1 MAHASDRLP
10 VTIVAGYLGAGK
22 TTLINRILSANTG
35 KKIAVMVNDFGAINI
50 DARLIRAR
58 DGGVTQLA
66 NGCICCSIQSDL
78 KAQVRDLIRAPD
90 RPDHLV
96 IETSGVSDPARVA
109 AVLQHPGLKETTR
122 IDAVVTLVDLDNEQG
137 RADPLFGLQV
147 EVADIL
153 ILNKRDL
160 ITDAEL
166 ADFRSRWT
174 FPALRVL
181 EAVHAN
187 VPLDLILGLSAPERD
202 APNRTA
208 PDHDFWTAPWQPT
221 APLDYPAFKHAIADL
236 PANVFR
242 AKGFL
247 YLEDLPEEKIIFQQV
262 GSRTEFIKAGPWG
275 DLTPTTELIFIGRGK
290 ALEPADLDQLLI
302 PTKAAKPVTPKAAQS
317 ARGKAGTKA
326 GALLNS

>member
-1 MAHASDRLP
+1 MARTSDRLP

-35 KKIAVMVNDFGAINI
+35 QKMAVMVNDFGAINI
-50 DARLIRAR
+50 DARLIRAQ
-58 DGGVTQLA
+58 DGGVMQLA
-66 NGCICCSIQSDL
+66 NGCICCSIQGDL
-78 KAQVRDLIRAPD
+78 KAQLRELLHSPD

-122 IDAVVTLVDLDNEQG
+122 IDAVVTLVDLENEQAH
-137 RADPLFGLQV
+137 ADPLFGLQV

-153 ILNKRDL
+153 ILNKVDL
-160 ITDAEL
+160 VTDAEL
-166 ADFRSRWT
+166 ARFRTRWT

-181 EAVHAN
+181 EAVRAN
-187 VPLDLILGLSAPERD
+187 VPLDLILGFSAPERD
-202 APNRTA
+202 APNTPT
-208 PDHDFWTAPWQPT
+208 PDHGFWTAPWQPT
-221 APLDYPAFKHAIADL
+221 TPLDYPAFKHAVAAL

-247 YLEDLPEEKIIFQQV
+247 YLKDMPDEKVIFQQV

-275 DLTPTTELIFIGRGK
+275 DLTPATELVFIGRGE
-290 ALEPADLDQLLI
+290 ALEPTDLDRLLG
-302 PTKAAKPVTPKAAQS
+302 
-317 ARGKAGTKA
+317 RGRRGRC
-326 GALLNS
+326 

>member
-1 MAHASDRLP
+1 MARAPDRLP

-35 KKIAVMVNDFGAINI
+35 QKMTVMVNDFGAINI
-50 DARLIRAR
+50 DARLIRAQ
-58 DGGVTQLA
+58 DGGVMQLA

-78 KAQVRDLIRAPD
+78 KVQLRELLRTPD

-122 IDAVVTLVDLDNEQG
+122 IDSVITLVDLANEQAH
-137 RADPLFGLQV
+137 ADPLFGLQV

-153 ILNKRDL
+153 ILNKVDL
-160 ITDAEL
+160 VDDAEL
-166 ADFRSRWT
+166 ARFRTRWT

-181 EAVHAN
+181 EAVRAN
-187 VPLDLILGLSAPERD
+187 VPLDLILGISAPERA
-202 APNRTA
+202 APNTPT
-208 PDHDFWTAPWQPT
+208 PDHGFWTAPWRRA
-221 APLDYPAFKHAIADL
+221 APLDYPAFKIAVAAL

-247 YLEDLPEEKIIFQQV
+247 YLKDMPDEKVIFQQV
-262 GSRTEFIKAGPWG
+262 GSRTEFTKAGPWG
-275 DLTPTTELIFIGRGK
+275 DLTPATELVFIGRGE
-290 ALEPADLDQLLI
+290 ALEPADLDRLL
-302 PTKAAKPVTPKAAQS
+302 APV
-317 ARGKAGTKA
+317 
-326 GALLNS
+326 